1 MTYIHSAAAAYLWY
15 TYFQSNFSILWMKKL
30 VHIKWVLFFF
40 FRGWKK
46 TAVRQNGTI
55 WKKQQL
61 FWFPKSFLEK
71 WIDKD
76 WLSSIFCQI
85 IFMFDL
91 SLGNLSFRYPN
102 PTLLTTL
109 ETIFI
114 EPFLFFPDHYV
125 RIYTRP
131 SKRLR
136 LWPPVS
142 TIHSTFTVSISTF
155 TLTLEAG
162 AAVDQLLVTV
172 W

>member
-1 MTYIHSAAAAYLWY
+1 MDFLYVCVSNVDIHSLCCCCCLPMIYLL
-15 TYFQSNFSILWMKKL
+15 SIQLQHFMNEKASIT
-30 VHIKWVLFFF
+30 IKWALYFF

-46 TAVRQNGTI
+46 TAVSQNSTI

-114 EPFLFFPDHYV
+114 EPFLFFPDHDV
-125 RIYTRP
+125 RIY
-131 SKRLR
+131 
-136 LWPPVS
+136 
-142 TIHSTFTVSISTF
+142 
-155 TLTLEAG
+155 
-162 AAVDQLLVTV
+162 
-172 W
+172 

>member
-1 MTYIHSAAAAYLWY
+1 MNEKA
-15 TYFQSNFSILWMKKL
+15 SIT
-30 VHIKWVLFFF
+30 IKWALYFL

-46 TAVRQNGTI
+46 TAVSQNSTI